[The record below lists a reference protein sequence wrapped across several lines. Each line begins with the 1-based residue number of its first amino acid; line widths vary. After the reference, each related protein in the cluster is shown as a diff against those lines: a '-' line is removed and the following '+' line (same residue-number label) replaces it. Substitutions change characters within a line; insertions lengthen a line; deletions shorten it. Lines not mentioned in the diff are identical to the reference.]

1 LNARDNRTF
10 GVGVGDGSAVGFT
23 VGSAGGSTVTFSAV
37 GSTLGAVVRLLCW
50 FRGYIG
56 SNVKC
61 ADMYSKIISVFK
73 Y

>member
-1 LNARDNRTF
+1 
-10 GVGVGDGSAVGFT
+10 
-23 VGSAGGSTVTFSAV
+23 
-37 GSTLGAVVRLLCW
+37 LLCW

-73 Y
+73 YWIQKKKIPVEVGVSNGSEVGSKVVSAVKCTLRALQ